1 MSGLPRST
9 VEQVAHEA
17 ACVFA
22 ARFGAAPRWLAAAP
36 GRLNLIGEHTDYT
49 GGFVLPMAIERW
61 CVAAAAPAR
70 GERSV
75 IRSRALDDEVE
86 IDLSRPLTR
95 SRRRARSTWVNYLL
109 GVARGFQ
116 LRGLTLPNLDIL
128 IESTVPVGA
137 GLSSSAALS
146 VSFATMLEEALGV
159 RIEGSEKAALC
170 RSAERDFA
178 GTPCG
183 IMDQFICIHARPGCA
198 LHLDCLNETFEH
210 VPLPPREEALVL
222 VIDTRVEHELAAGR
236 YRDTLRQCLTALEAV
251 REITGGA
258 FSASNIRDMDDAAL
272 RRCAECMS
280 PNLFRPVRHI
290 VSENRRVLEAVAAL
304 RAHEFERFGSLMYAS
319 HESLRDDY
327 GVSCPELD
335 AIVEAARAIGRAGGV
350 FGARMTGAG
359 FGGCAIVLCRPRAA
373 EEASRRISAEFEA
386 RFAVSPMIFPTGAVA
401 GAAPHLRKMGSGTIS
416 FEIRQVV
423 EEQEPL

>member
-1 MSGLPRST
+1 MSGLSRST

-22 ARFGAAPRWLAAAP
+22 SRFGAAPRWIAAAP

-49 GGFVLPMAIERW
+49 GGYVLPMAIERW
-61 CVAAAAPAR
+61 CVAAASPAR
-70 GERSV
+70 SDRSTL
-75 IRSRALDDEVE
+75 RSAALDDEVE
-86 IDLSRPLTR
+86 VDLRKTVH
-95 SRRRARSTWVNYLL
+95 RRRARSTWVNYLL

-116 LRGLTLPNLDIL
+116 SRGLTPPNLDIL
-128 IESTVPVGA
+128 IESTVPVGS

-170 RSAERDFA
+170 RAAERDFA

-183 IMDQFICIHARPGCA
+183 IMDQFICVHARPGCA

-210 VPLPPREEALVL
+210 VPLPPRQEALVL
-222 VIDTRVEHELAAGR
+222 VIDTRIEHELAAGR

-258 FSASNIRDMDDAAL
+258 FGTSNIREMDDAAL

-280 PNLFRPVRHI
+280 PNLFRTVRHL

-327 GVSCPELD
+327 RVSCPELD

-359 FGGCAIVLCRPRAA
+359 FGGCAIAL
-373 EEASRRISAEFEA
+373 
-386 RFAVSPMIFPTGAVA
+386 VSPEAAQSASQRLAAAYEQQFGVRPATFPTSAVA
-401 GAAPHLRKMGSGTIS
+401 GAAAIAH
-416 FEIRQVV
+416 
-423 EEQEPL
+423 